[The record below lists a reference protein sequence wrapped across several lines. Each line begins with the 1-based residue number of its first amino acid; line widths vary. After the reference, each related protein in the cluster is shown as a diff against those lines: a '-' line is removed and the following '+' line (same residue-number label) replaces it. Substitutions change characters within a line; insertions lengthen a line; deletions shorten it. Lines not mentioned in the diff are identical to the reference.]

1 MDPSALV
8 SPFQAKVVE
17 YLIAV
22 AYLVLFVPFWRYL
35 DGGKA
40 AEKRVARRTAP
51 AATAP
56 GWFTVPNGL
65 SFHPGHA
72 WLHANGDG
80 LVTVGAD
87 EFAFKLVAP
96 TRVVLPAPGQEV
108 RQGEPAW
115 LFGADGH
122 EVAVLSPVSGTVTE
136 VNAEALGA
144 PEAAAADPFGHGW
157 LMKVRAG
164 RLAADRKQLLEGPL
178 ARKWMEGV
186 AEALRACTG
195 RPGALA
201 LEDGGAPV
209 HGIARALEG
218 EGWAALAR
226 TFLLS

>member
-1 MDPSALV
+1 MDPHALV
-8 SPFQAKVVE
+8 SPFQVKAIE

-22 AYLVLFVPFWRYL
+22 AYLMLFVPFWRYL
-35 DGGKA
+35 SGGRPQA
-40 AEKRVARRTAP
+40 ARVARRK
-51 AATAP
+51 AAATTAP
-56 GWFTVPNGL
+56 GWFAVPDAV

-72 WLHANGDG
+72 WLHASGDG
-80 LVTVGAD
+80 MVTVGAD

-96 TRVVLPAPGQEV
+96 TRISLPAPGQEV

-122 EVAVLSPVSGTVTE
+122 DVAVLSPVSGTVTE
-136 VNAEALGA
+136 VNADVLGG
-144 PEAAAADPFGHGW
+144 PEAAAGDPFGRGW
-157 LMKVRAG
+157 LMKVRAP

-186 AEALRACTG
+186 ADALRACTA

-218 EGWAALAR
+218 HEWPALAR